1 MPGRQK
7 WSPADGGKVTG
18 GVSLMTTDEKTRVDE
33 LRAAGQG
40 YKKIARELGLSENT
54 VKSYIRRSTEPVM
67 PDDTV
72 CPECGKKIINTPGH
86 RQRKFCS
93 ANCRCEYWK
102 KHPEKINRRS
112 GKQIRCRNCG
122 EVFTDYE
129 RRGRKY
135 CCHAC
140 YIADRYD

>member
-93 ANCRCEYWK
+93 ANC
-102 KHPEKINRRS
+102 
-112 GKQIRCRNCG
+112 NCG

-140 YIADRYD
+140 YIADRYKGGDGHD

>member
-18 GVSLMTTDEKTRVDE
+18 G
-33 LRAAGQG
+33 G

-140 YIADRYD
+140 YIADRYKGGDGHD

>member
-1 MPGRQK
+1 
-7 WSPADGGKVTG
+7 
-18 GVSLMTTDEKTRVDE
+18 MTTDEKTRVDE

-102 KHPEKINRRS
+102 DQQTER
-112 GKQIRCRNCG
+112 Q
-122 EVFTDYE
+122 TDPVQE
-129 RRGRKY
+129 LRRGLYGLRAAWQEVLLP
-135 CCHAC
+135 CVLH
-140 YIADRYD
+140 R